1 MRTAL
6 VILVLALTLAFIA
19 SGADAA
25 AGSPKPIALIK
36 LQGAI
41 DVPSAEYLERGLR
54 VAEQQHAQCLL
65 ILLNTPGGLGQP
77 MKDMTEDLLNAR
89 LPTIVYVYPA
99 GAYAMSAGTFVT
111 LAANIAAMHP
121 ASSIGA
127 AHPVELFPIPTPPE
141 PEGEKPKEPGKPAAK
156 KPPSAD
162 VMTEKMVNAF
172 ASQARVIAEA
182 RGRNA
187 DWAEKAVRESVSVP
201 ADEAVRLRV
210 VDFIATDEAT
220 LLAKLD
226 GFRMA
231 GRQGQVLRLN
241 GARLVLIEEGLRSKV
256 LRTLSDPNLAYLLFM
271 IGLAGLYFEFST
283 PGAILP
289 GVVGAICLILA
300 FFALQTIP
308 VSYAGVALIVL
319 AVILFIAEIKVISH
333 GVLALGGAV
342 ALILGSLML
351 FDTPEL
357 YMRVSLA
364 VILPAAVAFSLFFA
378 LVVRLA
384 VRAHRAKPLTGERG
398 IVGETGRVTE
408 AVGPQGGKVFVHGEY
423 WNAVSE
429 APIEAGVKVR
439 VVAVEELTLK
449 VERV

>member
-1 MRTAL
+1 VRRPLSLLAL
-6 VILVLALTLAFIA
+6 LLALLLPALALTQDKAKPKPVPPPQVLLLKAEGVVNPAMSDLIE
-19 SGADAA
+19 GALKRAGAERAA
-25 AGSPKPIALIK
+25 ALIIE
-36 LQGAI
+36 L
-41 DVPSAEYLERGLR
+41 D
-54 VAEQQHAQCLL
+54 
-65 ILLNTPGGLGQP
+65 TPGGLDTSMRQIVKAIMNSPVPVVVWVAPQG
-77 MKDMTEDLLNAR
+77 AR
-89 LPTIVYVYPA
+89 A
-99 GAYAMSAGTFVT
+99 ASAGVMIT
-111 LAANIAAMHP
+111 LAGDVAAMAP
-121 ASSIGA
+121 GTNIGA
-127 AHPVELFPIPTPPE
+127 ASPVSMT
-141 PEGEKPKEPGKPAAK
+141 GEDLPKTMAK
-156 KPPSAD
+156 KVVND
-162 VMTEKMVNAF
+162 MVAF
-172 ASQARVIAEA
+172 ARSICAK
-182 RGRNA
+182 RGRNG